1 MSRLAQNAPSWSSEP
16 ELVARL
22 KCGDDDAYRHLVET
36 RAPRLLRV
44 LESLLADRAEAE
56 DVLTETFSIV
66 FRKIE
71 QFDGRAQLST
81 WIHRIGVNAALL
93 RMRARK
99 TRREVRLETTGPDDD
114 TASPGS
120 VSIEA
125 FTTDSDDTSAAVD
138 AADVALSVRE
148 AIDTLS
154 EKHRTI
160 LLLRDIEQRDSAE
173 IARWLGITR
182 NALKIRVHRARQ
194 ALKVALEERFGN
206 RLAESLGIRTH
217 DAAAVGYDALPV

>member
-1 MSRLAQNAPSWSSEP
+1 MLRLAPNPRTWSSEP
-16 ELVARL
+16 ELVTGLQR
-22 KCGDDDAYRHLVET
+22 GDDEAYRHLVET

-44 LESLLADRAEAE
+44 LETLLGDRAEAE

-66 FRKIE
+66 FRKIA

-99 TRREVRLETTGPDDD
+99 TRREVCLDTTGSDDD
-114 TASPGS
+114 STSRGS
-120 VSIEA
+120 SSIESLA
-125 FTTDSDDTSAAVD
+125 TEPENAHAAVD
-138 AADVALSVRE
+138 AADVGMHVRA
-148 AIDTLS
+148 AIDSLP

-160 LLLRDIEQRDSAE
+160 LLLRDIEQRDAAE
-173 IARWLGITR
+173 IARGLGITR

-194 ALKVALEERFGN
+194 ALKAALEERFGN
-206 RLAESLGIRTH
+206 RLADSLGIHTN
-217 DAAAVGYDALPV
+217 DEDGVA

>member
-1 MSRLAQNAPSWSSEP
+1 MLRLAQNARSWSSEP

-66 FRKIE
+66 FRKIA

-99 TRREVRLETTGPDDD
+99 TRREVHLETTGVDDD
-114 TASPGS
+114 STSRG

-125 FTTDSDDTSAAVD
+125 LPADAEDSHAAVD
-138 AADVALSVRE
+138 AADVGMHVRA
-148 AIDTLS
+148 AIDALP

-160 LLLRDIEQRDSAE
+160 LLLRDIEQRDAAE
-173 IARWLGITR
+173 IARAFGITR

-194 ALKVALEERFGN
+194 ALKAALEERFGN
-206 RLAESLGIRTH
+206 RLAESLGIRTC
-217 DAAAVGYDALPV
+217 DGSAVG